1 METKTKEAPIYCGN
15 GKEHKFEDG
24 GSVVHFSLNLAK
36 IKEHVYEFNG
46 AKYVN
51 LTMCANRDGAN
62 EYGKTHY
69 VKINDYKPDSSKA
82 KKEESD
88 LPF

>member
-51 LTMCANRDGAN
+51 LTMLKLMITSQTLQRL
-62 EYGKTHY
+62 
-69 VKINDYKPDSSKA
+69 
-82 KKEESD
+82 KKKRVTYHFN
-88 LPF
+88 LIK

>member
-1 METKTKEAPIYCGN
+1 
-15 GKEHKFEDG
+15 
-24 GSVVHFSLNLAK
+24 
-36 IKEHVYEFNG
+36 
-46 AKYVN
+46 
-51 LTMCANRDGAN
+51 MCANKDGAN